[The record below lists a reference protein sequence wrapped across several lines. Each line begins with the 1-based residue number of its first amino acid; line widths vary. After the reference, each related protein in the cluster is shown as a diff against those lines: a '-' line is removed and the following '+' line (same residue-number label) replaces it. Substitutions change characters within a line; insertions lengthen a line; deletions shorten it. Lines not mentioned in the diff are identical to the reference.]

1 MELKSILGFVIKLFI
16 LFFLLLNLMTVMA
29 ILWINPG
36 LHIWQVLLYVVSMIL
51 GIYSLFAIF
60 LDEQKGILSALLCFG
75 LIIFMNF
82 EIEFRDKYPFLGILA
97 IFVLWLSNKM
107 GEIRQK

>member
-1 MELKSILGFVIKLFI
+1 
-16 LFFLLLNLMTVMA
+16 
-29 ILWINPG
+29 
-36 LHIWQVLLYVVSMIL
+36 MIL

-60 LDEQKGILSALLCFG
+60 LDEQKGIPSALLCFG
-75 LIIFMNF
+75 LIIFLNF

-107 GEIRQK
+107 GEIGRSRSCKY